1 MDEDFEFVDTTPIA
15 DECMSRDEVAKVLG
29 VSTTLVRRIEL
40 QALEKVRKR
49 LLFHPRLE
57 EIQEHPYAHKNWL
70 PRMF

>member
-1 MDEDFEFVDTTPIA
+1 MEEHEFIDDSPVV
-15 DECMSRDEVAKVLG
+15 DECMTRDEVAKLMG

-57 EIQEHPYAHKNWL
+57 EIQEHTWERPHWL